1 VLVSV
6 TERTRDI
13 GVRRAVGA
21 RRDQIV
27 REILAE
33 SVWLS
38 LGGGFA
44 GVTAAVLLT
53 AALAAVL
60 PIPLI
65 VAPSTIVVALIA
77 AAGSG
82 LAAGWYPAVRA
93 TRLDVITALR
103 SE

>member
-1 VLVSV
+1 
-6 TERTRDI
+6 
-13 GVRRAVGA
+13 
-21 RRDQIV
+21 
-27 REILAE
+27 
-33 SVWLS
+33 VWLS

-44 GVTAAVLLT
+44 GVTGAVLLT

-60 PIPLI
+60 PMPLI
-65 VAPSTIVVALIA
+65 VSPLTILVALGA